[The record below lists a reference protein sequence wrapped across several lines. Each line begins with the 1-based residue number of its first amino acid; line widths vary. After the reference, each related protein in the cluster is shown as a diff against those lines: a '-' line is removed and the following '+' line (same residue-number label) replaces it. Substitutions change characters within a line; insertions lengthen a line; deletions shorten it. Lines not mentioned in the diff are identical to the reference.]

1 MKQQA
6 LNERSAFDLARQ
18 LSRREISAE
27 QLVQACL
34 ARIELREP
42 EVQAWT
48 CLAPDAA
55 LQRARALDRGPV
67 RGLLHGLPI
76 GIKDL
81 FDTADLP
88 TSYGTAIYAG
98 HQPAADAAVVAIC
111 RDAGAI
117 VIGKTVTTELANFHP
132 GKTRNPHRLTHTP
145 GGSSS
150 GSAAAVADAMVPLAF
165 GTQTAASIIRP
176 AAFCGVVGYKPSLG
190 RVVRAGVKSLSET
203 LDTVGGFG
211 RTVPDVALLVA
222 AMTGDERLLDLSTD
236 SAPRFA
242 LCRTYEWQH
251 ADDDTQAAMALAASK
266 LSGAGAPVA
275 DITLPELFATLVQAQ
290 TRIMAFEMARN
301 LSWERIGHSSAL
313 SPVLAALLNE
323 GMTITPEQHE
333 KNLAVGMNGRQ
344 LIDACFGNHDVLI
357 APSTIGEA
365 PSGLDNTGNPLFCRT
380 WTLLGLPCVHVP
392 FATGTTGLPIGL
404 QVIGRIGADRQ
415 TLQAAH
421 WMHARLLNNM

>member
-1 MKQQA
+1 M
-6 LNERSAFDLARQ
+6 
-18 LSRREISAE
+18 RRCAG
-27 QLVQACL
+27 
-34 ARIELREP
+34 RE
-42 EVQAWT
+42 
-48 CLAPDAA
+48 
-55 LQRARALDRGPV
+55 LDRGPV

-81 FDTADLP
+81 FDTVGLP

-117 VIGKTVTTELANFHP
+117 VVGKTVTTELANFHP

-190 RVVRAGVKSLSET
+190 RVVRAGIKSLSET

-222 AMTGDERLLDLSTD
+222 AMTGDERLLDLTTD
-236 SAPRFA
+236 RAPRFA
-242 LCRTYEWQH
+242 LCRTHEWQH
-251 ADDDTQAAMALAASK
+251 AGDDTQAAMVLAASK

-275 DITLPELFATLVQAQ
+275 EITLLDLFATLVQAH

-301 LSWERIGHSSAL
+301 LSWERIGHSAAL

-333 KNLAVGMNGRQ
+333 KNLAAGMNGRQ

-365 PSGLDNTGNPLFCRT
+365 PSGLDNTGNPLFCRM

-392 FATGTTGLPIGL
+392 FTTGTTGLPVGL